1 MNIFVE
7 YNNITV
13 CREITD
19 ESIESLISNV
29 KDVLNFKD
37 DYITFVLAHEDG
49 SLIEEVNEISSEERI
64 LLKYKDPELLTDEE
78 MLYCLSDTKVEID
91 NIPFQHLDDNG
102 MCELLE
108 DDDITEG
115 DRMYKFKV
123 FVENVMRYC
132 KPIYFDKESG
142 THILYTNIIGK
153 PLDYISYDSK
163 NRDVSLLYI
172 VAKYI
177 IDEEDKD
184 DEKINNLYLMLDY
197 LLDKGAT
204 LNFLNFDQ
212 DIDINISEFVQSDGF
227 SVYMMALD
235 SKIERLI
242 KYFESKGSSY
252 DDEIGMIFY
261 EDGNQFSIRDEVWT
275 IRKFMDERDVKNR
288 Q

>member
-108 DDDITEG
+108 DDDINA
-115 DRMYKFKV
+115 
-123 FVENVMRYC
+123 FV
-132 KPIYFDKESG
+132 
-142 THILYTNIIGK
+142 
-153 PLDYISYDSK
+153 
-163 NRDVSLLYI
+163 
-172 VAKYI
+172 
-177 IDEEDKD
+177 
-184 DEKINNLYLMLDY
+184 
-197 LLDKGAT
+197 
-204 LNFLNFDQ
+204 
-212 DIDINISEFVQSDGF
+212 
-227 SVYMMALD
+227 
-235 SKIERLI
+235 
-242 KYFESKGSSY
+242 
-252 DDEIGMIFY
+252 
-261 EDGNQFSIRDEVWT
+261 
-275 IRKFMDERDVKNR
+275 
-288 Q
+288 